1 MDTALSLLIA
11 LLNQASTIS
20 LLITNLRAEGRD
32 TLNADEWA
40 MILDRD
46 DVARA
51 AQIAA
56 IARHAPEA

>member
-1 MDTALSLLIA
+1 MDAALTLLIA

-32 TLNADEWA
+32 TLTADEWA

-51 AQIAA
+51 AQVSAL
-56 IARHAPEA
+56 ARANG